1 MKIKFNISVFRG
13 EDGAYRARADEL
25 GMISEPCR
33 RNASA
38 VKKLREMLRAFMKEA
53 AEKGTLTKQLDEV
66 GYVWSIGAD
75 FIYVDLADS
84 LVVKLLLPKD
94 RRTEPADRKANLVV
108 G

>member
-1 MKIKFNISVFRG
+1 VKIKFNITVFRG

-25 GMISEPCR
+25 GMLSEPCR

-38 VKKLREMLRAFMKEA
+38 VKKLKEMLQAFMKDA

-75 FIYVDLADS
+75 FIYVDAADS
-84 LVVKLLLPKD
+84 LVVKLPLPRNRGTD
-94 RRTEPADRKANLVV
+94 EAN
-108 G
+108 GKEDHAR